1 MTKVRNV
8 AREACFQRR
17 AFGGSLARMK
27 NSSSRTACELRAWKG
42 KDAHAVSGE
51 LWGAQTVNGGM
62 HRVEGWWA
70 RECVFKLAESAHICC
85 ETSRLRDALS
95 VRHATPSAQALVLP
109 HEDMDAPRPSV
120 CRVDEDARRQR
131 RATQEGW
138 TSTWK

>member
-27 NSSSRTACELRAWKG
+27 NSSSRTARELRAWKG

-51 LWGAQTVNGGM
+51 LWGAHTVNGGM
-62 HRVEGWWA
+62 HALRVGG
-70 RECVFKLAESAHICC
+70 RECVFRLAESAHIFC
-85 ETSRLRDALS
+85 ESRLRDALS

-120 CRVDEDARRQR
+120 CRVDGDARTPAAPSKHKVGR
-131 RATQEGW
+131 

>member
-1 MTKVRNV
+1 
-8 AREACFQRR
+8 
-17 AFGGSLARMK
+17 MK

-51 LWGAQTVNGGM
+51 LWGARTVNGGM
-62 HRVEGWWA
+62 HAWRVGG
-70 RECVFKLAESAHICC
+70 RECVFELAESAHICR
-85 ETSRLRDALS
+85 ESRLHDAPS